1 MNQSGNKKGEQ
12 GLILIEL
19 LMAMAIFAIGIVTIF
34 TLFISATQGVT
45 IGLEK
50 TRGLF
55 LSNEALESAYAISRY
70 DQDYLTP
77 GKYEV
82 GVNDNNQWVL
92 IPKTG
97 LMGHFL
103 LSNNAQ
109 DSSIYKNHGILQQVS
124 FFEDRKG
131 QPLAAARFN
140 GTNSCIKTEYASSL
154 QIEGPLTLS
163 AWVLD
168 TGAGETARTIAGKKG
183 AYTLYKEDGKY
194 HFTISGEEGT
204 ATVSAEPYPPSS
216 WQHIAG
222 VYDPGGPTT
231 LSLYINGQLINP
243 PEVINISSIN
253 KVPGTEF
260 FIGAE
265 PDDQAGVSNVW
276 HGLISDVRVYNR
288 SLTSNEISGLYGG
301 YSAPYEKSLVVSDID
316 IEKLAGIWSFNEG
329 EGCTAHDNSGNNNHG
344 LIENCTSTQ
353 WVENREGKTG
363 RSYYFENENYNYI
376 EIADSSTLQI
386 KDEISIS
393 LWIKM
398 PEELSGQDMTIFH
411 KRAAGFEDFSFTLTY
426 HGTEEG
432 YGWAISTGVPDQ
444 LNEATSTG
452 TAIPNRWQH
461 IVVIFDGTTQEM
473 YIDNRKIET
482 TGNPEQ
488 PSINNPGTDSH
499 LFIGQNDVT
508 GQDRLAE
515 ASIDD
520 LRIYNKILT
529 PTEIQIIFLGNT
541 NYYLE

>member
-1 MNQSGNKKGEQ
+1 
-12 GLILIEL
+12 
-19 LMAMAIFAIGIVTIF
+19 MAMAIFAIGIVTIF

-55 LSNEALESAYAISRY
+55 LSNEALEAATSISKK
-70 DQDYLTP
+70 DPDYLTP

-109 DSSIYKNHGILQQVS
+109 DSSIYKNHGIMQQVS

-140 GTNSCIKTEYASSL
+140 GNGSYIKTEYAFSL
-154 QIEGPLTLS
+154 QIESPLTLS
-163 AWVLD
+163 AWVMD
-168 TGAGETARTIAGKKG
+168 TGVEEISRTIASKG
-183 AYTLYKEDGKY
+183 TYKLSKEGNEY
-194 HFTISGEEGT
+194 SFTISGPQG
-204 ATVSAEPYPPSS
+204 VDSISAESDYLP
-216 WQHIAG
+216 WEHIVG
-222 VYDPGGPTT
+222 VYDPGGPT
-231 LSLYINGQLINP
+231 LRLYVNGKEKTAPKGTFIT
-243 PEVINISSIN
+243 SIN
-253 KVPGTEF
+253 NVPETEF

-265 PDDQAGVSNVW
+265 PDQSNFW

-288 SLTSNEISGLYGG
+288 SLTANEIDGLYGS
-301 YSAPYEKSLVVSDID
+301 YSVQYEKILKVSDID

-329 EGCTAHDNSGNNNHG
+329 EGCTVHDNSGNNNHG
-344 LIENCTSTQ
+344 LIKYCSLTQ

-426 HGTEEG
+426 HGAEEG
-432 YGWAISTGVPDQ
+432 YGWAISTGVPDL

-461 IVVIFDGTTQEM
+461 IVVTFDGTIREM
-473 YIDNRKIET
+473 YIDNREIET
-482 TGNPEQ
+482 TDDPEQ

-499 LFIGQNDVT
+499 FFIGQNDVT

-529 PTEIQIIFLGNT
+529 PAEIQTIFLGNT

>member
-1 MNQSGNKKGEQ
+1 
-12 GLILIEL
+12 
-19 LMAMAIFAIGIVTIF
+19 MAMAIFAIGIVTIF

-55 LSNEALESAYAISRY
+55 LSNEALEAATSISKK
-70 DQDYLTP
+70 DPDYLTP

-109 DSSIYKNHGILQQVS
+109 DSSIYKNHGIMQQVS

-140 GTNSCIKTEYASSL
+140 GNGSYIKTEYAFSL
-154 QIEGPLTLS
+154 QIESPLTLS
-163 AWVLD
+163 AWVMD
-168 TGAGETARTIAGKKG
+168 TGVEEISRTIASKG
-183 AYTLYKEDGKY
+183 TYKLSKEGNEY
-194 HFTISGEEGT
+194 SFTIFGSQGIDDSISVESDYLPWEH
-204 ATVSAEPYPPSS
+204 V
-216 WQHIAG
+216 IG
-222 VYDPGGPTT
+222 VYDPGGPT
-231 LSLYINGQLINP
+231 LRLYVNGKEKTAPKGTFIT
-243 PEVINISSIN
+243 SIN
-253 KVPGTEF
+253 NVPETEF

-265 PDDQAGVSNVW
+265 PDQSNFW

-288 SLTSNEISGLYGG
+288 SLTANEIDGLYGS
-301 YSAPYEKSLVVSDID
+301 YSVQYEKILKVSDID

-329 EGCTAHDNSGNNNHG
+329 EGCTVHDNSGNNNHG
-344 LIENCTSTQ
+344 LIKYCSLTQ

-386 KDEISIS
+386 KNEISIS

-426 HGTEEG
+426 HGAEEG
-432 YGWAISTGVPDQ
+432 YGWAISTGVPDL

-461 IVVIFDGTTQEM
+461 IVVTFDGTTREM
-473 YIDNRKIET
+473 YIDNREIET
-482 TGNPEQ
+482 TDDPEQ

-499 LFIGQNDVT
+499 FFIGQNDVT

-529 PTEIQIIFLGNT
+529 PAEIQTIFLGNT